1 MEKLL
6 SLVVCSMPGNSI
18 AVDNHAVCTRACRG
32 LRCYVARLLWL
43 AVHTLILPVTVQIV
57 PVENIAGRKAVEG
70 GDTCLR
76 RTFSGVDLNRNW
88 GTEWKQKVPCRIS
101 S

>member
-1 MEKLL
+1 MGKLL
-6 SLVVCSMPGNSI
+6 SHVACSVPGISI
-18 AVDNHAVCTRACRG
+18 AVDNYAVCARASRG
-32 LRCYVARLLWL
+32 LPCYVARLLWL
-43 AVHTLILPVTVQIV
+43 AVHTPIMPVTVQIV

-88 GTEWKQKVPCRIS
+88 GTEWKQKVWCRIS
-101 S
+101 A